1 MRSEKKNKAG
11 ETVGVTDLSVKSND
25 SNNQSLVDLNDQEP
39 TPLSEE
45 VMDTF
50 PFFDSLIQKKT
61 FRNIRTVW
69 LLDKWRYFTFK
80 AGKPKCED
88 LG

>member
-25 SNNQSLVDLNDQEP
+25 SNNQSRVDLNDQEP

-50 PFFDSLIQKKT
+50 PFFDSLI
-61 FRNIRTVW
+61 
-69 LLDKWRYFTFK
+69 
-80 AGKPKCED
+80 
-88 LG
+88 